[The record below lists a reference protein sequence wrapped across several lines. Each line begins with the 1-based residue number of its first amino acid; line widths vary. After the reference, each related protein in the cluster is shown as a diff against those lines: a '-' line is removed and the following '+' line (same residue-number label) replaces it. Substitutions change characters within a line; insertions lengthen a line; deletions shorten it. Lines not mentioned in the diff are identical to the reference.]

1 VLVPSCIGDVPGHAG
16 RSRLPARRPGRW
28 WSRLVGLFAV
38 ILIGSVAPSA
48 FARGPRQVPD
58 LRRDASSWTRPASIA
73 ALRLPITLHIATDAG
88 APVATRA
95 RVLAWVDRANR
106 ALARYGIEV
115 VVREVRHLPA
125 GFDTVARWQDR
136 RGLAAYAP
144 TDGTVHVFVTEDLDG
159 GRRSRRVRGL
169 HWRYRGLRAD
179 LRAREYVVVT
189 SSAPGTTLAHEL
201 GHLLGL
207 RHTVR
212 DDNIMCSCRR
222 GDDVGFDDVQGLA
235 MRQVARRRLASDPP
249 PPRGLIW
256 RRD

>member
-1 VLVPSCIGDVPGHAG
+1 MLLA
-16 RSRLPARRPGRW
+16 L
-28 WSRLVGLFAV
+28 LFAW
-38 ILIGSVAPSA
+38 SVSSVA

-58 LRRDASSWTRPASIA
+58 LRRDASSWARTPTVA
-73 ALRLPITLHIATDAG
+73 ALRMPVTLHLATDAG
-88 APVATRA
+88 SPVATRA
-95 RVLAWVDRANR
+95 RVLAWVERANR

-115 VVREVRHLPA
+115 VVREVRHMPA
-125 GFDTVARWQDR
+125 GFESVARWQER
-136 RGLAAYAP
+136 RRIAAYAP
-144 TDGTVHVFVTEDLDG
+144 NDGTVHVFVIEDLDG
-159 GRRSRRVRGL
+159 GRRHRRVRGL

-212 DDNIMCSCRR
+212 GDNIMCSCRR
-222 GDDVGFDDVQGLA
+222 GDDVGFDDAQGIA
-235 MRQVARRRLASDPP
+235 MREVARRRLAATPP